1 MKNLLK
7 LLLVVLAGCGISCEQ
22 LGGLGGGSTK
32 TSFDIN
38 VSDIS
43 ATSATVSVTPSN
55 DNTYLFDVI
64 EKDVFNSYG
73 SNAAFMV
80 DIVSLIKSDYK
91 TLADA
96 LSSGVDYYTYDGMLT
111 PNTEYYAYAFSVT
124 AEGVITSD
132 LTLKTFKTPAATGG
146 NTGGDDSGNTGGGTS
161 TNTFAISV
169 TNITATDATVSVT
182 PSNNDTYFFDVI
194 EKSVLDQYTDKKE
207 FAAAIVAFYG
217 EEGYTPSQM
226 VSTGS
231 DYYEYEDWFEANT
244 EYYAYA
250 FGLDSNGNITT
261 EVTTKVFTTTASS
274 GGDNGGNT
282 GGGTST
288 NTFAVTVS
296 DITSSGAT
304 VAVAPSNSDT
314 YYFDVIEKS
323 VLDQYTDKKDFAT
336 EMVAEIKDYYE
347 SNGYTLADALSS
359 GSDSFSYEGYLE
371 PNTDYYAF
379 AVGVSSNGAVTTD
392 VTVKAFTT
400 SASSG
405 GDNGGDN
412 GGNTGGGTST
422 GDKTL
427 NNFAYG
433 YYTNYGDYYGSG
445 ATNWYIDLYT
455 EDTYDVMVIEVQ
467 TPTSATDFVGTY
479 QFGNSYAANT
489 AVSYFVDE
497 EGYMCGSYWCLLDS
511 EYNVAEYMPCIS
523 GSVTIS
529 KSGSNYTIALN
540 ALDENGN
547 TLTTNYTGVLEEYVD
562 DYSTMSMKKGFK
574 RGHRTIKAKSNKPSV
589 AKLAP
594 KKILKQPVVRTATPK
609 ILFKGATLKNN
620 APKTLIKKSLK

>member
-1 MKNLLK
+1 M
-7 LLLVVLAGCGISCEQ
+7 A
-22 LGGLGGGSTK
+22 
-32 TSFDIN
+32 
-38 VSDIS
+38 
-43 ATSATVSVTPSN
+43 ATSATITVVPSN
-55 DNTYLFDVI
+55 NGTYYFDAVDKNLVDAYASKEEFAEDYIETLKAVCEAYGANFGDVLSQGEDSYTPNSLNPNTNYYAVAFGVTASGLLTTDVSF
-64 EKDVFNSYG
+64 K
-73 SNAAFMV
+73 AF
-80 DIVSLIKSDYK
+80 
-91 TLADA
+91 TTPADA
-96 LSSGVDYYTYDGMLT
+96 
-111 PNTEYYAYAFSVT
+111 
-124 AEGVITSD
+124 
-132 LTLKTFKTPAATGG
+132 GG
-146 NTGGDDSGNTGGGTS
+146 STGGGT
-161 TNTFAISV
+161 
-169 TNITATDATVSVT
+169 
-182 PSNNDTYFFDVI
+182 
-194 EKSVLDQYTDKKE
+194 
-207 FAAAIVAFYG
+207 
-217 EEGYTPSQM
+217 
-226 VSTGS
+226 
-231 DYYEYEDWFEANT
+231 
-244 EYYAYA
+244 
-250 FGLDSNGNITT
+250 
-261 EVTTKVFTTTASS
+261 
-274 GGDNGGNT
+274 T

-347 SNGYTLADALSS
+347 SYGYTLADALSS

-371 PNTDYYAF
+371 PNTNYYAF

-405 GDNGGDN
+405 GDNGGN
-412 GGNTGGGTST
+412 TGGNTGGGTST

-511 EYNVAEYMPCIS
+511 EYNIAEYMPCIS

-529 KSGSNYTIALN
+529 KSDSNYTIALN

-547 TLTTNYTGVLEEYVD
+547 TLTTNYTGILEEYVE

-594 KKILKQPVVRTATPK
+594 KKILKQVK
-609 ILFKGATLKNN
+609 M
-620 APKTLIKKSLK
+620 APKVAKKDVVAPKSTMVKRHFRK